1 MRDETMFKMK
11 RSASAQVRKTFQ
23 EFQEKI
29 PLRIED
35 AIEAIIFFFVD
46 EDVNNSWMFH
56 INNLKEQGTLYF
68 NEKERRQFIL
78 DLSAQAMKKFT
89 FELDPASRLLM
100 MGASN
105 IEDTINYFMRFPDCL
120 VSNFKLYG
128 TYGVI
133 DGPPRLGKTALA
145 VNLSE
150 IMHNNFKFDILTNIP
165 LKEDYDW
172 VYYSTKLSDL
182 VLNMDKSKD
191 FCAVLD
197 ETGTYAGRKRSTS
210 RENVDFENLARFV
223 GKMKGRLILITH
235 SFELD
240 IPTLLQV
247 WTSERY
253 SKKALDRARVIL
265 SREGGYMKL
274 NKTITGI
281 PDATIPFKS
290 EEITSLSFDIS
301 IKKLLSRVQDNVS
314 VKQAVEEQLEE
325 PKKKNKRREEDS
337 SLKQIKAMVKDKISN
352 GLKIKEAVQ
361 EVSEETGL
369 KNSTIRQYYY
379 M

>member
-1 MRDETMFKMK
+1 MKDETMFKMK
-11 RSASAQVRKTFQ
+11 RSASAQVRKTFH

-29 PLRIED
+29 PLGVD
-35 AIEAIIFFFVD
+35 DCIEAIIFFFVD
-46 EDVNNSWMFH
+46 EDVNNAWMYH
-56 INNLKEQGTLYF
+56 INNLKEKGTLYLT
-68 NEKERRQFIL
+68 EKERRQFIL

-133 DGPPRLGKTALA
+133 DGAPRLGKTALG
-145 VNLSE
+145 VNLFE

-165 LKEDYDW
+165 LKEEKDW
-172 VYYSTKLSDL
+172 VFYSTKLSDL
-182 VLNMDKSKD
+182 VLDMHKSKNW
-191 FCAVLD
+191 CAVLD

-247 WTSERY
+247 WTSERF
-253 SKKALDRARVIL
+253 SKKSLERARVVL
-265 SREGGYMKL
+265 ARQGGYMKL

-281 PDATIPFKS
+281 PDANIPFKS
-290 EEITSLSFDIS
+290 EEITSLNFDIS

-314 VKQAVEEQLEE
+314 IPQAVKEQLEDTAGT
-325 PKKKNKRREEDS
+325 KNRKEGES
-337 SLKQIKAMVKDKISN
+337 NLKQIKAMIKDKMKN
-352 GLKIKEAVQ
+352 GLKLKEAIQ

-369 KNSTIRQYYY
+369 KYTSVRQYYY